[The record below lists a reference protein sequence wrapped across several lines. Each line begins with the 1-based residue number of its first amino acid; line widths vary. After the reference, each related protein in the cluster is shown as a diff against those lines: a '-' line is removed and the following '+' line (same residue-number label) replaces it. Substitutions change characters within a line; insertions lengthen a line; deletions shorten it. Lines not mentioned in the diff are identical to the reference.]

1 MEENMDSRS
10 QYRSDDDKRSGARNT
25 KFRKRVCKLCSEK
38 AGTLDYKKTDALV
51 KYVSNKGK
59 ILPRRLSGSCAKHQ
73 RVVASAIKR
82 ARSVGFMPYSA
93 R

>member
-1 MEENMDSRS
+1 MEDNNESRS
-10 QYRSDDDKRSGARNT
+10 QYRSDDDKRSGGRNT

-38 AGTLDYKKTDALV
+38 ASTLDYKKTDVLV
-51 KYVSNKGK
+51 KFVSNKGK

-73 RVVASAIKR
+73 RVVAGAIKR